1 MDPMRDPEG
10 VEIKYLDNTGAIRDR
25 KVIEI
30 GCGNGRLTWR
40 YANLAAAAAGVD
52 PDFEQV
58 AATVTTRPETV
69 QTPLLFTQAEAGA
82 LPFPDETFESAILA
96 WSL

>member
-1 MDPMRDPEG
+1 MDPIRDPEG
-10 VEIKYLDNTGAIRDR
+10 VEIEYLNKTGAICDR

-30 GCGNGRLTWR
+30 GSGDGRLTWR
-40 YANLAAAAAGVD
+40 YANSAAAAVGVD

-58 AATVTTRPETV
+58 AATVTKRPETV